1 MSDTYMLYMASLQKR
16 LDAADEE
23 NRKLK
28 ELLRDIQPLI
38 TGALYV
44 NYKQTK
50 AADEVYD
57 RIVKALGEKR

>member
-1 MSDTYMLYMASLQKR
+1 MSDTDMLYMASLQKR
-16 LDAADEE
+16 LDASEEE

-38 TGALYV
+38 TRALYV

-57 RIVKALGEKR
+57 RIVKALGGK